1 MRRVWIHIALLL
13 ILSAC
18 VKEADWSVPENGN
31 NYIVVDGIIT
41 SEAKTQYIF
50 IHNNKAG
57 LNDATIPISGAV
69 VIISNEVATYQLY
82 EDAEEAGRY
91 ITDSIVAAQLDKNY
105 SLLIFYQEK
114 IFSAQAYM
122 VTGKAFPELSYKK
135 NDDDELYSIDYVAS
149 SFETEDPAMWEILV
163 DWSSVPGYENKNLD
177 DCMKK
182 MLFYTLPTLDVS
194 QVFAPAL
201 EQISFPA
208 GSKIDQRRYSLT
220 PEHAAFVRSLLLE
233 TSWQGGVFPSDPAN
247 VSTNLSDGAL
257 GFFGVCAVNSLSLI
271 VTAEKNTNFK

>member
-18 VKEADWSVPENGN
+18 VKEADWSVPEDGN
-31 NYIVVDGIIT
+31 TYIVVDGIIT

-57 LNDATIPISGAV
+57 LNHATIPIRGAV
-69 VIISNEVATYQLY
+69 VIISNEDVTYQLY

-91 ITDSIVAAQLDKNY
+91 ITDSIVAAQMDKNY
-105 SLLIFYQEK
+105 SLLILYQEN

-122 VTGKAFPELSYKK
+122 VSGKTFPELSYKK
-135 NDDDELYSIDYVAS
+135 NEDDELYSIDYVAS

-163 DWSSVPGYENKNLD
+163 DWSSVTGYENENPY
-177 DCMKK
+177 DCKKK

-208 GSKIDQRRYSLT
+208 GSQIDQRRYSLT
-220 PEHAAFVRSLLLE
+220 PEHASFVRSLLLE

-247 VSTNLSDGAL
+247 VSTNLSEGAL
-257 GFFGVCAVNSLSLI
+257 GFFGVCAMNSLSLI

>member
-163 DWSSVPGYENKNLD
+163 DWSSVPGYENENLD